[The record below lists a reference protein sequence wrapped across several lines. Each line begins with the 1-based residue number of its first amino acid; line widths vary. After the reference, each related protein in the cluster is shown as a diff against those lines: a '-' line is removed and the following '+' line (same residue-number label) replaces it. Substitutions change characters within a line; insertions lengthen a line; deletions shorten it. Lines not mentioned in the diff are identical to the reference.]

1 MRLTHRSTV
10 PKQSSY
16 LTPTEHL
23 SSVIKSTVKEEL
35 DVLIPSI
42 NQQVADNVTG
52 TTSHDTGQITDLQT
66 AMTEVDVS
74 MSEVKADIESLKTNV
89 VALQNGQSSLTNL
102 ANATSQS
109 VNALTQGQVAL
120 DTTVASLQQGQS
132 SLINLANA
140 TSQSVD
146 GLTQTQVA
154 LDTTV
159 AQHKQETDAS
169 INNLDNSI
177 TQLPNWTGRLFTE
190 MHPYCTTIW
199 GNVGGSNIPSWI
211 GSGSWINP
219 VGLFDQSPRHGFLL
233 TAAHVI
239 DAASNITSIWILKPN
254 SLVWTNHPLRRD
266 TTNSGSQNVFEDTVT
281 DIAVIKLNEVITQ
294 QYDPVADA
302 LFPKIHLGSP
312 TSPGS
317 NEATILTGDPV
328 CMIGNPA
335 GIDTDSFSFGHIRDA
350 HYLPPTGSYEC
361 IAHHISS
368 TGGNSG
374 SPLFN
379 YNREIVG
386 MLTHSR
392 TDANE
397 FFFGPNWSTLSRVI
411 TYLFMS
417 LDRKNTTLYGKGYRL
432 EPNVYKT
439 YPHEA
444 VAYLNGNAQSISLI
458 STSGIIPAP
467 TWSSAYISS
476 AKVFGLNG
484 QILLDIQIGDQQG
497 GRGIGSLHFIENVSH
512 IQFEGAFLT
521 ASGQTNIWN
530 FPNDA
535 SIDF

>member
-1 MRLTHRSTV
+1 MFFTIYKNSIYSIVIVMRLTHRSTV

-23 SSVIKSTVKEEL
+23 SGVIKSTVKEEL
-35 DVLIPSI
+35 DVLMPSI
-42 NQQVADNVTG
+42 TQQVAADVTG
-52 TTSHDTGQITDLQT
+52 TTSQDTGEITDLQT
-66 AMTEVDVS
+66 AMTAVDVS

-89 VALQNGQSSLTNL
+89 VALQQGQSSLTNL
-102 ANATSQS
+102 ANATSE
-109 VNALTQGQVAL
+109 
-120 DTTVASLQQGQS
+120 
-132 SLINLANA
+132 
-140 TSQSVD
+140 SVD
-146 GLTQTQVA
+146 GITQTQIA

-159 AQHKQETDAS
+159 AQHKQETDSS
-169 INNLDNSI
+169 INVLKDSI
-177 TQLPNWTGRLFTE
+177 NQIPNWTGKLFHE

-199 GNVGGSNIPSWI
+199 GNVGGSDIPSWI

-239 DAASNITSIWILKPN
+239 DAASNITSIWILAPN
-254 SLVWTNHPLRRD
+254 SLVWINQPLRRT
-266 TTNSGSQNVFEDTVT
+266 TTNSGPQNVFEDIVT
-281 DIAVIKLNEVITQ
+281 DIAIVKLNEVITQ

-312 TSPGS
+312 AGVAS

-379 YNREIVG
+379 SNREIVG
-386 MLTHSR
+386 MLTHSI
-392 TDANE
+392 TNANE
-397 FFFGPNWSTLSRVI
+397 FFFGPNWSTLGRVI
-411 TYLFMS
+411 KYLFMS
-417 LDRKNTTLYGKGYRL
+417 PDRKSTTLHGKGYRL

-439 YPHEA
+439 YPHQA
-444 VAYLNGNAQSISLI
+444 TQFLGGNAQSVRIT
-458 STSGIIPAP
+458 STSGIVPAP
-467 TWSSAYISS
+467 TWSTAYITT
-476 AKVFGLNG
+476 AILHGVNG
-484 QILLDIQIGDQQG
+484 EIISEISIGDQQG
-497 GRGIGSLHFIENVSH
+497 GRGIGTLHFIENVSYITFH
-512 IQFEGAFLT
+512 GAFLN
-521 ASGQTNIWN
+521 AAGQTPIWT
-530 FPNDA
+530 FPNDV
-535 SIDF
+535 SINI

>member
-16 LTPTEHL
+16 LTPSEHL
-23 SSVIKSTVKEEL
+23 SGVIKSTVKEEL
-35 DVLIPSI
+35 DVLMSSI
-42 NQQVADNVTG
+42 TQQAADYVAG
-52 TTSHDTGQITDLQT
+52 TISQDTIELANLQT

-74 MSEVKADIESLKTNV
+74 MNEVKTDIASLKTNV
-89 VALQNGQSSLTNL
+89 AALQQGQSSLTNL
-102 ANATSQS
+102 TNTTSQS
-109 VNALTQGQVAL
+109 VNSLIQTQTSM
-120 DTTVASLQQGQS
+120 DTTVASLQQEQA
-132 SLINLANA
+132 SLTNLTNA

-146 GLTQTQVA
+146 GLTQTQIA

-169 INNLDNSI
+169 INNLEDSI
-177 TQLPNWTGRLFTE
+177 TQLPNWTGMLFNE

-239 DAASNITSIWILKPN
+239 DAASNITSIWILAPN
-254 SLVWTNHPLRRD
+254 SLVWINHPLRRT
-266 TTNSGSQNVFEDTVT
+266 TTNSGAQNVFEDTVT
-281 DIAVIKLNEVITQ
+281 DIAVVTLNQVITQ

-302 LFPKIHLGSP
+302 LFPKIHLGSS
-312 TSPGS
+312 TGAGS

-335 GIDTDSFSFGHIRDA
+335 GVDTDSFSFGHIRDA

-386 MLTHSR
+386 LLTHSR

-417 LDRKNTTLYGKGYRL
+417 TDRKNTTLYGKGHRL

-444 VAYLNGNAQSISLI
+444 VAYLNGNAQSLSII
-458 STSGIIPAP
+458 STSGITPAP

-521 ASGQTNIWN
+521 AAGQTNIWN

-535 SIDF
+535 SIAF